1 MSVSVAF
8 FLHPSSPLDINFTGN
23 PAHRREEMA
32 SRAEIS
38 IALAKVAARAAF
50 DRMMMQARLGDD
62 PNQEVEVVISALIL
76 LARQVRMM
84 AAINDIAT
92 AKDPNGPATRFLA
105 KELLAVVADETVAE
119 RAAAMVQT
127 AIKELERGGE

>member
-1 MSVSVAF
+1 
-8 FLHPSSPLDINFTGN
+8 
-23 PAHRREEMA
+23 MA